1 MDGSRPDGGENM
13 DSKVWESVQRDKL
26 FHSREASDGAMRLM
40 ERIETDDMAMDILPN
55 NFTQFTGELEENEY
69 LSYCRFLSSANGQK
83 VIQMLEVTDEREL
96 FEL

>member
-1 MDGSRPDGGENM
+1 MDQKILGSA
-13 DSKVWESVQRDKL
+13 QREKL
-26 FHSREASDGAMRLM
+26 FHSREAVDGARRLM
-40 ERIETDDMAMDILPN
+40 ERIEIDDMAMEILPN

-83 VIQMLEVTDEREL
+83 VIQMLEVLDEREL